1 MEKKSWKQRLEDGE
15 TAKEIVFSEPKM
27 DLNSWHEQ
35 CKSEGLSSYQ
45 EDYIIRCAELFNRT
59 LKDYVD

>member
-1 MEKKSWKQRLEDGE
+1 MENKSWKQRLDEGE

-35 CKSEGLSSYQ
+35 CKKEGLSNYQ
-45 EDYIIRCAELFNRT
+45 EEYIIRCAESFNRT

>member
-1 MEKKSWKQRLEDGE
+1 MEKKLWKQRLEDGE

-27 DLNSWHEQ
+27 DLNSWHLQ
-35 CKSEGLSSYQ
+35 CKTEGLSGYQ
-45 EDYIIRCAELFNRT
+45 EKFIIRCTERFNRT